1 MTPLLYWKFE
11 ASLNTAIERVIDRYK
26 QATPSKVVHDGVD
39 YSGAIARLLYT
50 TAINDKWLRRG
61 FLQASDS
68 ATRSNWFISTPELA
82 ELTRE
87 LVANVSG
94 QYCTV
99 IPIPTRSQFVRSIFR
114 FPALLKGWKVIKS
127 FFSSPQK
134 KKDSSGVAILGF
146 AHQRKFIGLMR
157 PVLGALQH
165 PYAFSVRNETE
176 QAGLGLAD
184 DEAVF
189 LAEVNASGDGWIGR
203 TWPDVYHLA
212 RRIEG
217 ELIEHKPKLLLYC
230 EGDAWYHDIVSQ
242 LGAKHSIPSVCIQW
256 GGFPYETPRIGFRNL
271 ACNAF
276 LTWGDYFSEQ
286 LKPYNPHTTFI
297 ATGHPGVKLHNRL
310 SVTNRMVF
318 LLNTD
323 PNGHV
328 IGLDYYHGLFWRFM
342 LWVAEYAKDWTLIVR
357 AHPSIP
363 LSHEEV
369 LKLSGIGN
377 LEIHDPVLK
386 TLDDSLDE
394 CDLAVT
400 VSSSSVIEAVS
411 YGAVPFIFNPAP
423 WQYQPC
429 FPEYEAGYECKDYET
444 AVATMQRIIA
454 DPDHLLGLRQNL
466 VRFRE
471 QLFTNT
477 GVAALDAMSEVL
489 IYQLGS
495 ERLVPETAVS

>member
-1 MTPLLYWKFE
+1 
-11 ASLNTAIERVIDRYK
+11 
-26 QATPSKVVHDGVD
+26 
-39 YSGAIARLLYT
+39 
-50 TAINDKWLRRG
+50 
-61 FLQASDS
+61 
-68 ATRSNWFISTPELA
+68 
-82 ELTRE
+82 
-87 LVANVSG
+87 
-94 QYCTV
+94 
-99 IPIPTRSQFVRSIFR
+99 
-114 FPALLKGWKVIKS
+114 
-127 FFSSPQK
+127 
-134 KKDSSGVAILGF
+134 
-146 AHQRKFIGLMR
+146 MR
-157 PVLGALQH
+157 PVLGNLNH
-165 PYAFSVRNETE
+165 SYAFSVRNETE
-176 QAGLGLAD
+176 QVSLGLAD
-184 DEAVF
+184 DETIF
-189 LAEVNASGDGWIGR
+189 LVEVNASGHGWIGR
-203 TWPDVYHLA
+203 TWPDVYYLA

-217 ELIEHKPKLLLYC
+217 LLVGFKPRLLLYC
-230 EGDAWYHDIVSQ
+230 EGDAWYHDIVSR
-242 LGAKHSIPSVCIQW
+242 LGIKHSIPSVCIQW

-276 LTWGDYFSEQ
+276 LNWGDYFSEQ

-297 ATGHPGVKLHNRL
+297 ATGHLGVKLHNRL
-310 SVTNRMVF
+310 SVTKRMVF

-323 PNGHV
+323 PNGQV

-342 LWVAEYAKDWTLIVR
+342 LWVAEYAKDWKLIVR

-369 LKLSGIGN
+369 LKLSGLGN

-429 FPEYEAGYECKDYET
+429 FPENEAGYECKDYET
-444 AVATMQRIIA
+444 AVATMQRILE

-471 QLFTNT
+471 KLFTNT
-477 GVAALDAMSEVL
+477 GVAALDVMSELL
-489 IYQLGS
+489 IHQLGL
-495 ERLVPETAVS
+495 ERAVLGPSAP